1 MQVTSLCL
9 PEVKI
14 IAPEIHRDHRGYLAV
29 PFSVNLYQQA
39 GIAFSLRQINQGYS
53 KKAYTIRGLHYQQPP
68 HAQAKLI
75 SANHGSFFSV
85 AVDIRK
91 DSPTFGQWCGKVLSF
106 ENQKLMYIPR
116 GFAHGYLTLE
126 PDTVLQYCVDNDF
139 CAPAAKALRFDDP
152 AIGILWLV
160 KPDETT
166 LTEKDRNATL
176 LQDLS

>member
-1 MQVTSLCL
+1 MQVTALCL

-85 AVDIRK
+85 AVDIRR

-152 AIGILWLV
+152 AIGILWPV